1 MEDANFRGELLGF
14 VANLQQPYGYERSFK
29 LSDGQLYQ
37 DRFLVTLH
45 VDAFNGSASANLN
58 ELALALRMPNK
69 LKSEIS
75 KELSGVQ
82 VVHLGYERQQA
93 TTVCKFYFEQ
103 PFCHGANSRQLV
115 HRALKWDVFSAK
127 SAVTEYFFL
136 PSLSK
141 ENMLTRIASICDRG
155 ADHPI
160 VECVSQLLDLACEHA
175 PIEDLFFLEVEE
187 KGNPRRSF
195 DIRFYDAGVTV
206 GQIGTV
212 LESAAQLVNAPMDAL
227 KELIALDFERPLGH
241 MSAGI
246 SREGKEFVSFYYGV
260 ESR

>member
-1 MEDANFRGELLGF
+1 MENEKFGHELLEF
-14 VANLQQPYGYERSFK
+14 VSNLQQPYGYERSFK
-29 LSDGQLYQ
+29 LTDGQLYQ

-45 VDAFNGSASANLN
+45 VDAFSGAASVNLT

-75 KELSGVQ
+75 KELSSVQ
-82 VVHLGYERQQA
+82 VVHLGFERQKA
-93 TTVCKFYFEQ
+93 TTFCKFYFEQ
-103 PFCHGANSRQLV
+103 PFCHGGNSRQLV
-115 HRALKWDVFSAK
+115 HRAFKWDVVSAK

-141 ENMLTRIASICDRG
+141 ENMLTRIANMCDRG

-160 VECVSQLLDLACEHA
+160 VECVSQLLDLA
-175 PIEDLFFLEVEE
+175 IEYVQIDDLFFLEVEE

-206 GQIGTV
+206 GQVGTV
-212 LESAAQLVNAPMDAL
+212 LERAAELVNSPMDAL
-227 KELIALDFERPLGH
+227 KELIALDFEQPLGH

-246 SREGKEFVSFYYGV
+246 SRDGKEFVSFDYGV